1 MGTPVGTWLSK
12 TSSTNHQKRAESLLG
27 CWRSWLVAN
36 RDAMKFGLLELVV
49 CPLLVVAG
57 VLSAHA
63 QPTQQN
69 EQEAT
74 SGPQTGC
81 KISIEEMES
90 FQRTRR
96 LAKYCK

>member
-1 MGTPVGTWLSK
+1 
-12 TSSTNHQKRAESLLG
+12 
-27 CWRSWLVAN
+27 
-36 RDAMKFGLLELVV
+36 MKFGLLELVV

-69 EQEAT
+69 EQEAA
-74 SGPQTGC
+74 SGPQAGC
-81 KISIEEMES
+81 SISIEEMES
-90 FQRTRR
+90 FRRTRR